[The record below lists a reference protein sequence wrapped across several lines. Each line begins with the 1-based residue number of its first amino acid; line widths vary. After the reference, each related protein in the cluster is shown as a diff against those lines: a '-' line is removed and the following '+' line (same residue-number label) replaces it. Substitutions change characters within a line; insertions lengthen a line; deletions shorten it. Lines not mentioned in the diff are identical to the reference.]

1 MAQCPPA
8 ACGTAIVV
16 VVCALQPHHAC
27 GFWLVCLFV
36 VVVVVLSPTP
46 IVGIQGAMCYWLDRL
61 RGPSLA
67 SVCDGFPSGD
77 IATDYYYHVA
87 Y

>member
-27 GFWLVCLFV
+27 GFWLVCLF